1 MIEDPA
7 QQPIQNVPRA
17 YPYAQYSDDPNVS
30 AFFTAYTQIAQGY
43 LEWFNQNCLG
53 IYTDKSGPLLDW
65 IGTNL
70 YGLPRPVVGTQRQTQ
85 QGAIG
90 TFTIGTQAIGINKI
104 TRNDIAQPVGDDI
117 YKRYLTMWLY
127 MGDGK
132 QMSIDWIRRRVARF
146 LFGANGS
153 DVPVQDLQKVSV
165 AIPLMPRRGAIGT
178 FAIGTQAIAVL
189 PAQTKYAAHSLNIN
203 IPVAAAS
210 TQFQLL
216 FNAGLVPLPFQ
227 INFSVTIG
235 GNYML
240 GNNGSVFILNSSEL
254 G

>member
-1 MIEDPA
+1 MIESPT

-17 YPYAQYSDDPNVS
+17 YPYDQYSDDPNVS

-43 LEWFNQNCLG
+43 LQWYNQNCLG
-53 IYTDKSGPLLDW
+53 LYTGQSGPLLDW
-65 IGTNL
+65 IGPNL
-70 YGLPRPVVGTQRQTQ
+70 YGLPRPVVGTQSQTQ

-90 TFTIGTQAIGINKI
+90 TFASGTQAIGINKI
-104 TRNDIAQPVGDDI
+104 TRNDTAQSVSDDI

-153 DVPVQDLQKVSV
+153 DIPVQDIQQVSV

-189 PAQTKYAAHSLNIN
+189 PAQTKYAVHALNIG
-203 IPVAAAS
+203 IPSGNVS

-216 FNAGLVPLPFQ
+216 FNAGLLPLPFQ
-227 INFSVTIG
+227 INFTVSIG
-235 GNYML
+235 A
-240 GNNGSVFILNSSEL
+240 
-254 G
+254 